1 MNEKNIIYLDYQATT
16 PLRPEVLKA
25 MMPYFKEK
33 YGNPHSNNHSLGKDA
48 NLAVEK
54 AKKNIASLINCEP
67 EEIILTSGATESNN
81 FAIKSIAESYGK
93 EKIQIITLN
102 TEHKCVIESCNF
114 LEKRGYLVHY
124 LEVEKNGIVNFS
136 KLKKLIKDK
145 MSLVSIMHVNN
156 EIGVIQPVNEIG
168 KLCKKYG
175 GLFHT
180 DAAQTFSCLNIDVKK
195 NNIDALSLSAH
206 KIYGPKGIGALYINA
221 KIKNIV
227 RPLIDGGGQ
236 QNGLRSG
243 TIATPLAVGFGEAS
257 LQIKKRLKKNFNY
270 YKMLSNFFIHELKKN
285 KIKFNINGD
294 LKKRSPVN
302 LNIAFLEVEANQLI
316 NFLPETAISTGSAC
330 ASGNI
335 EKSHVLT
342 ALKIENSVIDSSIRI
357 SFGENTKKTHLVKT
371 SKLINS
377 AIKKIKNLT

>member
-136 KLKKLIKDK
+136 KLEKLIKNK

-156 EIGVIQPVNEIG
+156 EIGVIQPINEIG
-168 KLCKKYG
+168 KLCKKYNAI
-175 GLFHT
+175 FHT
-180 DAAQTFSCLNIDVKK
+180 DAAQTFSCLDIDVKK
-195 NNIDALSLSAH
+195 NYIDALSLSAH
-206 KIYGPKGIGALYINA
+206 KIYGPKGIGALYLNS
-221 KIKNIV
+221 KIKNIL

-236 QNGLRSG
+236 QSGLRSG
-243 TIATPLAVGFGEAS
+243 TVPTPLAVGFGEAS
-257 LQIKKRLKKNFNY
+257 IQIKKRIGNNFKK
-270 YKMLSNFFIHELKKN
+270 YKELNTYFINQLKKN
-285 KIKFNINGD
+285 KINFIINGD
-294 LKKRSPVN
+294 LNKRSPIN
-302 LNIAFLEVEANQLI
+302 LNISFLDVEADQLI
-316 NFLPETAISTGSAC
+316 NFLPNLAISTGSAC
-330 ASGNI
+330 TSASI

-342 ALKIENSVIDSSIRI
+342 ALKLGNNIIDSSIRF
-357 SFGENTKKTHLVKT
+357 SFGEITKKTDIKKVA
-371 SKLINS
+371 KLIYIAINK
-377 AIKKIKNLT
+377 IKKLS

>member
-136 KLKKLIKDK
+136 KLEKLIKDK

-257 LQIKKRLKKNFNY
+257 VQIKTRLKKNFNY
-270 YKMLSNFFIHELKKN
+270 YKTLSNFFIRELKKN

-316 NFLPETAISTGSAC
+316 NFLPEAAISTGSAC
-330 ASGNI
+330 TSGNI

-342 ALKIENSVIDSSIRI
+342 ALKLENSIIDSSIRI
-357 SFGENTKKTHLVKT
+357 SFGENTKKTDLTKIA
-371 SKLINS
+371 KLINS

>member
-124 LEVEKNGIVNFS
+124 LEVEKNGIANFS
-136 KLKKLIKDK
+136 KLEKLIKDK

-270 YKMLSNFFIHELKKN
+270 YKILSNFFIRELKKN

-330 ASGNI
+330 TSGNI

-342 ALKIENSVIDSSIRI
+342 ALKLENSIIDSSIRI
-357 SFGENTKKTHLVKT
+357 SFGENTKKTDLTKIA
-371 SKLINS
+371 KYINT
-377 AIKKIKNLT
+377 AIKKIKNLQ

>member
-124 LEVEKNGIVNFS
+124 LEVEKNGIANFS
-136 KLKKLIKDK
+136 KLEKLIKDK

-330 ASGNI
+330 TSGNI

-342 ALKIENSVIDSSIRI
+342 ALKLENSIIDSSIRI
-357 SFGENTKKTHLVKT
+357 SFGENTKKTDLTKIA
-371 SKLINS
+371 KYINT
-377 AIKKIKNLT
+377 AIKKIKNLQ

>member
-1 MNEKNIIYLDYQATT
+1 MKEKNIIYLDYQATT

-67 EEIILTSGATESNN
+67 EEIVLTSGATESNN

-124 LEVEKNGIVNFS
+124 LGVEKNGILNIS
-136 KLKKLIKDK
+136 QLEELIKNK
-145 MSLVSIMHVNN
+145 MSLISIMHVNN
-156 EIGVIQPVNEIG
+156 EIGVIQPINEIG
-168 KLCKKYG
+168 KLCKKYNAI
-175 GLFHT
+175 FHT
-180 DAAQTFSCLNIDVKK
+180 DAAQTFSCLDIDVKK
-195 NNIDALSLSAH
+195 NYIDTLSLSAH
-206 KIYGPKGIGALYINA
+206 KIYGPKGIGALYLNS
-221 KIKNIV
+221 KIKNIL

-236 QNGLRSG
+236 QSGLRSG
-243 TIATPLAVGFGEAS
+243 TVPTPLAVGFGEAS
-257 LQIKKRLKKNFNY
+257 IQIKKRIGNNFKK
-270 YKMLSNFFIHELKKN
+270 YKELNMYFINQLKKN
-285 KIKFNINGD
+285 KINFIINGD
-294 LKKRSPVN
+294 LNKRSPIN
-302 LNIAFLEVEANQLI
+302 LNISFLDVEADQLI
-316 NFLPETAISTGSAC
+316 NFLPNLAISTGSAC
-330 ASGNI
+330 TSGSI

-342 ALKIENSVIDSSIRI
+342 ALKLQNNLIDSSIRF
-357 SFGENTKKTHLVKT
+357 SFGEITKKTDIKKVA
-371 SKLINS
+371 KLIYIAINK
-377 AIKKIKNLT
+377 IKKLS

>member
-1 MNEKNIIYLDYQATT
+1 MNKKNIIYLDYQATT

-124 LEVEKNGIVNFS
+124 LGVEKNGILNIS
-136 KLKKLIKDK
+136 QLEELIKNK
-145 MSLVSIMHVNN
+145 MSLISIMHVNN
-156 EIGVIQPVNEIG
+156 EIGVIQPINEIG
-168 KLCKKYG
+168 KLCKKYNAI
-175 GLFHT
+175 FHT
-180 DAAQTFSCLNIDVKK
+180 DAAQTFSCLDIDVKK
-195 NNIDALSLSAH
+195 NHIDALSLSAH
-206 KIYGPKGIGALYINA
+206 KIYGPKGIGALYLNS
-221 KIKNIV
+221 KIKNIL

-236 QNGLRSG
+236 QSGLRSG
-243 TIATPLAVGFGEAS
+243 TIPTPLAVGFGEAS
-257 LQIKKRLKKNFNY
+257 IQIKKRTDNNFKK
-270 YKMLSNFFIHELKKN
+270 YKELNTYFINQLKKN
-285 KIKFNINGD
+285 KINFQINGD
-294 LKKRSPVN
+294 LNKRSPIN
-302 LNIAFLEVEANQLI
+302 LNISFLDIEADQLI
-316 NFLPETAISTGSAC
+316 NFLPNLAMSTGSAC
-330 ASGNI
+330 TSGSI

-342 ALKIENSVIDSSIRI
+342 ALKLQNNIIDSSIRF
-357 SFGENTKKTHLVKT
+357 SFGEITKKIDIRKVA
-371 SKLINS
+371 KLIYIAINK
-377 AIKKIKNLT
+377 IKKLS

>member
-1 MNEKNIIYLDYQATT
+1 MKEKNIIYLDYQATT

-33 YGNPHSNNHSLGKDA
+33 YGNPHSNNHSLGKNA

-136 KLKKLIKDK
+136 KLEKLIKEK

-221 KIKNIV
+221 KIKNTV

-330 ASGNI
+330 TSGNI

-342 ALKIENSVIDSSIRI
+342 ALKIENSIIDSSIRI
-357 SFGENTKKTHLVKT
+357 SFGENTKKTDLTKIA
-371 SKLINS
+371 KLINS

>member
-136 KLKKLIKDK
+136 KLEKLIKDK

-270 YKMLSNFFIHELKKN
+270 YKILSNFFIRELKKN

-330 ASGNI
+330 TSGNI

-342 ALKIENSVIDSSIRI
+342 ALKLENSIIDSSIRI
-357 SFGENTKKTHLVKT
+357 SFGENTKKTDLTKIA
-371 SKLINS
+371 KYINT
-377 AIKKIKNLT
+377 AIKKIKNLQ

>member
-48 NLAVEK
+48 NIAVEK

-114 LEKRGYLVHY
+114 LEKKGYLVHY
-124 LEVEKNGIVNFS
+124 LEVEKNGIINFL
-136 KLKKLIKDK
+136 KLEKLIKDK

-206 KIYGPKGIGALYINA
+206 KIYGPKGIGALYINS
-221 KIKNIV
+221 KIKNII

-257 LQIKKRLKKNFNY
+257 IQIKNRLKKNFNY
-270 YKMLSNFFIHELKKN
+270 YKMLSNFFIRELKKN

-316 NFLPETAISTGSAC
+316 NFLPQTAISTGSAC
-330 ASGNI
+330 TSGSI

-342 ALKIENSVIDSSIRI
+342 ALKIENSIIDSSIRI
-357 SFGENTKKTHLVKT
+357 SFGENTKKTDLTKIA
-371 SKLINS
+371 KYINT
-377 AIKKIKNLT
+377 AIKKIKNLQ

>member
-1 MNEKNIIYLDYQATT
+1 MKEKNIIYLDYQATT

-33 YGNPHSNNHSLGKDA
+33 FGNPHSNNHSLGRNA

-114 LEKRGYLVHY
+114 LEKKGYLVHY
-124 LEVEKNGIVNFS
+124 LEVEKNGIVNFL
-136 KLKKLIKDK
+136 KLEKLIKDK

-257 LQIKKRLKKNFNY
+257 VQIKTRLKKNFNY

-330 ASGNI
+330 TSGNI

-342 ALKIENSVIDSSIRI
+342 ALKIENSIIDSSIRI
-357 SFGENTKKTHLVKT
+357 SFGENTKKTDLTKIA
-371 SKLINS
+371 KYINA
-377 AIKKIKNLT
+377 AIKKIKNLQ

>member
-124 LEVEKNGIVNFS
+124 LEVEKNGIANFS
-136 KLKKLIKDK
+136 KLEKLIKDK

-330 ASGNI
+330 TSGNI

-342 ALKIENSVIDSSIRI
+342 ALKIENSIIDSSIRI
-357 SFGENTKKTHLVKT
+357 SFGENTKKIDLIKIA
-371 SKLINS
+371 KLINS

>member
-1 MNEKNIIYLDYQATT
+1 MKEKNIIYLDYQATT

-136 KLKKLIKDK
+136 KLEKLIKDK

-168 KLCKKYG
+168 KLCKKYR

-330 ASGNI
+330 TSGNI

-342 ALKIENSVIDSSIRI
+342 ALKLENSIIDSSIRI
-357 SFGENTKKTHLVKT
+357 SFGENTKKTDLTKIA
-371 SKLINS
+371 KYINT
-377 AIKKIKNLT
+377 AIKKIKNLQ

>member
-124 LEVEKNGIVNFS
+124 LGVEKNGILNIS
-136 KLKKLIKDK
+136 QLEELIKNK
-145 MSLVSIMHVNN
+145 MSLISIMHVNN
-156 EIGVIQPVNEIG
+156 EIGVIQPINEIG
-168 KLCKKYG
+168 KLCKKYNAI
-175 GLFHT
+175 FHT
-180 DAAQTFSCLNIDVKK
+180 DAAQTFSCLDIDVKK
-195 NNIDALSLSAH
+195 NHIDALSLSAH
-206 KIYGPKGIGALYINA
+206 KIYGPKGIGALYLNS
-221 KIKNIV
+221 KIKNIL

-236 QNGLRSG
+236 QSGLRSG
-243 TIATPLAVGFGEAS
+243 TIPTPLAVGFGVAS
-257 LQIKKRLKKNFNY
+257 IQIKKRTDNNFKK
-270 YKMLSNFFIHELKKN
+270 YKELNTYFINQLKKN
-285 KIKFNINGD
+285 KINFQINGD
-294 LKKRSPVN
+294 LNKRSPIN
-302 LNIAFLEVEANQLI
+302 LNISFLDIEADQLI
-316 NFLPETAISTGSAC
+316 NFLPNLAMSTGSAC
-330 ASGNI
+330 TSGSI

-342 ALKIENSVIDSSIRI
+342 ALKLQNNIIDSSIRF
-357 SFGENTKKTHLVKT
+357 SFGEITKKIDIKKVA
-371 SKLINS
+371 KLIYIAINK
-377 AIKKIKNLT
+377 IKKLS

>member
-1 MNEKNIIYLDYQATT
+1 
-16 PLRPEVLKA
+16 
-25 MMPYFKEK
+25 
-33 YGNPHSNNHSLGKDA
+33 
-48 NLAVEK
+48 
-54 AKKNIASLINCEP
+54 
-67 EEIILTSGATESNN
+67 
-81 FAIKSIAESYGK
+81 
-93 EKIQIITLN
+93 
-102 TEHKCVIESCNF
+102 
-114 LEKRGYLVHY
+114 
-124 LEVEKNGIVNFS
+124 VNFS
-136 KLKKLIKDK
+136 KLEKLIKDK

-270 YKMLSNFFIHELKKN
+270 YKMLSNLFIRELKKN

-294 LKKRSPVN
+294 LKKRSPIN

-316 NFLPETAISTGSAC
+316 NFLPEAAISTGSAC
-330 ASGNI
+330 TSGNI

-342 ALKIENSVIDSSIRI
+342 ALKIENSIIDSSIRI
-357 SFGENTKKTHLVKT
+357 SFGENTKKTDLTKIA
-371 SKLINS
+371 KLINS

>member
-1 MNEKNIIYLDYQATT
+1 MKEKNIIYLDYQATT

-136 KLKKLIKDK
+136 KLEKLIKDK

-330 ASGNI
+330 TSGNI

-342 ALKIENSVIDSSIRI
+342 ALKIENSIIDSSIRI
-357 SFGENTKKTHLVKT
+357 SFGENTKKTDLTKIA
-371 SKLINS
+371 KLINS

>member
-114 LEKRGYLVHY
+114 LEKIGYLVHY

-136 KLKKLIKDK
+136 KLEKLIKDK

-257 LQIKKRLKKNFNY
+257 LQIKTRLKKNFNY
-270 YKMLSNFFIHELKKN
+270 YKMLSNFFIRELKKN

-302 LNIAFLEVEANQLI
+302 LNMAILEVEANQLI
-316 NFLPETAISTGSAC
+316 NFLPGAAISTGSAC
-330 ASGNI
+330 TSGNI

-342 ALKIENSVIDSSIRI
+342 ALKIENSIIDSSIRI
-357 SFGENTKKTHLVKT
+357 SFGENTKKTDLTKMA
-371 SKLINS
+371 KFINL
-377 AIKKIKNLT
+377 AIKKIKKLT

>member
-136 KLKKLIKDK
+136 KLEKLIKDK

-195 NNIDALSLSAH
+195 NNIGALSLSAH

-330 ASGNI
+330 TSGNI

-342 ALKIENSVIDSSIRI
+342 ALKLENSIIDSSIRI
-357 SFGENTKKTHLVKT
+357 SFGENTKKTDLTKIA
-371 SKLINS
+371 KLINS

>member
-136 KLKKLIKDK
+136 KLEKLIKDK

-270 YKMLSNFFIHELKKN
+270 YKILSNFFIHELKKN

-330 ASGNI
+330 TSGNI

-342 ALKIENSVIDSSIRI
+342 ALKIENSIIDSSIRI
-357 SFGENTKKTHLVKT
+357 SFGENTKKTDLTKIA
-371 SKLINS
+371 KLINL

>member
-124 LEVEKNGIVNFS
+124 LEVEKNGIVNFL
-136 KLKKLIKDK
+136 KLQKLIKDK

-330 ASGNI
+330 TSGNI

-342 ALKIENSVIDSSIRI
+342 ALKLENSIIDSSIRI
-357 SFGENTKKTHLVKT
+357 SFGENNKKTDLTKIAIY
-371 SKLINS
+371 INT
-377 AIKKIKNLT
+377 AIKKIKNL

>member
-48 NLAVEK
+48 NLAIEK

-124 LEVEKNGIVNFS
+124 LGVEKNGILNIS
-136 KLKKLIKDK
+136 QLEELIKNK
-145 MSLVSIMHVNN
+145 MSLISIMHVNN
-156 EIGVIQPVNEIG
+156 EIGVIQPINEIG
-168 KLCKKYG
+168 KLCKKYNAI
-175 GLFHT
+175 FHT
-180 DAAQTFSCLNIDVKK
+180 DAAQTFSCLDIDVKK
-195 NNIDALSLSAH
+195 NHIDALSLSAH
-206 KIYGPKGIGALYINA
+206 KIYGPKGIGALYLNS
-221 KIKNIV
+221 KIKNIL

-236 QNGLRSG
+236 QSGLRSG
-243 TIATPLAVGFGEAS
+243 TIPTPLAVGFGEAS
-257 LQIKKRLKKNFNY
+257 IQIKKRTDNNFKK
-270 YKMLSNFFIHELKKN
+270 YKELNTYFINQLKKN
-285 KIKFNINGD
+285 KINFKINGD
-294 LKKRSPVN
+294 LNKRSPIN
-302 LNIAFLEVEANQLI
+302 LNISFLDIEADQLI
-316 NFLPETAISTGSAC
+316 NFLPNLAMSTGSAC
-330 ASGNI
+330 TSGSI

-342 ALKIENSVIDSSIRI
+342 ALKLQNNIIDSSIRF
-357 SFGENTKKTHLVKT
+357 SFGEITKKIDIKKVA
-371 SKLINS
+371 KLIYIAINK
-377 AIKKIKNLT
+377 IKKLS

>member
-136 KLKKLIKDK
+136 KLEKLIKDK
-145 MSLVSIMHVNN
+145 ISLVSIMHVNN
-156 EIGVIQPVNEIG
+156 EIGVIQPVNQIG
-168 KLCKKYG
+168 KLCKKYNAI
-175 GLFHT
+175 FHT
-180 DAAQTFSCLNIDVKK
+180 DAAQTFSCLDIDVKK
-195 NNIDALSLSAH
+195 NHIDALSLSAH

-257 LQIKKRLKKNFNY
+257 IQIKTRFKKNFNY
-270 YKMLSNFFIHELKKN
+270 YKILSNFFIRELKKN

-330 ASGNI
+330 TSGNI

-342 ALKIENSVIDSSIRI
+342 ALKIENSIIDSSIRI
-357 SFGENTKKTHLVKT
+357 SFGENTKKTDLTKIV
-371 SKLINS
+371 KLISS
-377 AIKKIKNLT
+377 AIKKIKNLQ

>member
-16 PLRPEVLKA
+16 PLRHEVLKA

-48 NLAVEK
+48 NLAVQK

-93 EKIQIITLN
+93 EKIQIITVN

-124 LEVEKNGIVNFS
+124 LEVEKNGIVNFL
-136 KLKKLIKDK
+136 KLEKLIKNK
-145 MSLVSIMHVNN
+145 ISLVSIMHVNN

-257 LQIKKRLKKNFNY
+257 IQIKKRLKKNFNY
-270 YKMLSNFFIHELKKN
+270 YKMLSNFFIRELKKN
-285 KIKFNINGD
+285 NIKFNINGD

-316 NFLPETAISTGSAC
+316 NFLPEIAISTGSAC
-330 ASGNI
+330 TSGNI

-342 ALKIENSVIDSSIRI
+342 ALKIENSIIDSSIRI
-357 SFGENTKKTHLVKT
+357 SFGENTKKIDLIKIA
-371 SKLINS
+371 KLINS

>member
-124 LEVEKNGIVNFS
+124 LEVEKNGIVNFL
-136 KLKKLIKDK
+136 KLEKLIKDK
-145 MSLVSIMHVNN
+145 ISLVSIMHVNN

-270 YKMLSNFFIHELKKN
+270 YKILSNFFIRELKKN

-330 ASGNI
+330 TSGNI

-342 ALKIENSVIDSSIRI
+342 ALKLENSIIDSSIRI
-357 SFGENTKKTHLVKT
+357 SFGENTKKTDLTKIA
-371 SKLINS
+371 KYINT
-377 AIKKIKNLT
+377 AIKKIKNLQ

>member
-124 LEVEKNGIVNFS
+124 LEVEKNGIVNFL
-136 KLKKLIKDK
+136 KLQKLIKDK

-330 ASGNI
+330 TSGNI

-342 ALKIENSVIDSSIRI
+342 ALKLENSIIDSSIRI
-357 SFGENTKKTHLVKT
+357 SFGENNKKTDLTKIAIY
-371 SKLINS
+371 INT
-377 AIKKIKNLT
+377 AIKKIKNLQ

>member
-114 LEKRGYLVHY
+114 LEKKSYSVSY
-124 LEVEKNGIVNFS
+124 LEVEKNGILNIS
-136 KLKKLIKDK
+136 QLENLIKNK

-156 EIGVIQPVNEIG
+156 EIGVIQPINEIG
-168 KLCKKYG
+168 KLCKKYNAI
-175 GLFHT
+175 FHT
-180 DAAQTFSCLNIDVKK
+180 DAAQTFSCLDIDVKK
-195 NNIDALSLSAH
+195 NHIDALSLSAH
-206 KIYGPKGIGALYINA
+206 KIYGPKGIGALYLNS
-221 KIKNIV
+221 KIKNLI

-236 QNGLRSG
+236 QSGLRSG
-243 TIATPLAVGFGEAS
+243 TIPTPLAVGFGEAS
-257 LQIKKRLKKNFNY
+257 IQIKKRTDNNFKK
-270 YKMLSNFFIHELKKN
+270 YKELNTYFINQLKKN
-285 KIKFNINGD
+285 KINFQINGD
-294 LKKRSPVN
+294 LNKRSPIN
-302 LNIAFLEVEANQLI
+302 LNISFLDIEADQLI
-316 NFLPETAISTGSAC
+316 NFLPNLAMSTGSAC
-330 ASGNI
+330 TSGSI

-342 ALKIENSVIDSSIRI
+342 ALKLQNNIIDSSIRF
-357 SFGENTKKTHLVKT
+357 SFGEITKKIDIKKVA
-371 SKLINS
+371 KLIYIAINK
-377 AIKKIKNLT
+377 IKKLS

>member
-124 LEVEKNGIVNFS
+124 LEVEKNGIANFS
-136 KLKKLIKDK
+136 KLEKLIKDK

-330 ASGNI
+330 TSGNI

-342 ALKIENSVIDSSIRI
+342 ALKIENSIIDSSIRI
-357 SFGENTKKTHLVKT
+357 SFGENTKKTDLTKIA
-371 SKLINS
+371 KYINA
-377 AIKKIKNLT
+377 AIKKIKNLQ

>member
-16 PLRPEVLKA
+16 PLRPEVLKV

-81 FAIKSIAESYGK
+81 FAIKSIAESYEK

-124 LEVEKNGIVNFS
+124 LEVEKNGIVNFL
-136 KLKKLIKDK
+136 KLEKLIKNK

-330 ASGNI
+330 TSGNI

-342 ALKIENSVIDSSIRI
+342 ALKIENSIIDSSIRI
-357 SFGENTKKTHLVKT
+357 SFGENTKKTDLTKIA
-371 SKLINS
+371 KLINS
-377 AIKKIKNLT
+377 AIKKIKNLQ

>member
-33 YGNPHSNNHSLGKDA
+33 YGNPHSNNHRLGKDA

-67 EEIILTSGATESNN
+67 EEIVLTSGATESNN

-114 LEKRGYLVHY
+114 LEKKGYLVHY
-124 LEVEKNGIVNFS
+124 LQVEKNGIVNFS
-136 KLKKLIKDK
+136 KLEKLIKNK

-156 EIGVIQPVNEIG
+156 EIGVIQPINEIG
-168 KLCKKYG
+168 KLCKKYNAI
-175 GLFHT
+175 FHT
-180 DAAQTFSCLNIDVKK
+180 DAAQTFSCLDIDVKK
-195 NNIDALSLSAH
+195 NYIDALSLSAH
-206 KIYGPKGIGALYINA
+206 KIYGPKGIGALYLNS
-221 KIKNIV
+221 KIKNIL

-236 QNGLRSG
+236 QSGLRSG
-243 TIATPLAVGFGEAS
+243 TVPTPLAVGFGEAS
-257 LQIKKRLKKNFNY
+257 IQIKKRIGNNFKK
-270 YKMLSNFFIHELKKN
+270 YKELNTYFINQLKKN
-285 KIKFNINGD
+285 KINFIINGD
-294 LKKRSPVN
+294 LNKRSPIN
-302 LNIAFLEVEANQLI
+302 LNISFLDVEADQLI
-316 NFLPETAISTGSAC
+316 NFLPNLAISTGSAC
-330 ASGNI
+330 TSASI

-342 ALKIENSVIDSSIRI
+342 ALKLGNNIIDSSIRF
-357 SFGENTKKTHLVKT
+357 SFGEITKKTDIKKVA
-371 SKLINS
+371 KLIYIAINK
-377 AIKKIKNLT
+377 IKKLS

>member
-67 EEIILTSGATESNN
+67 EEIVLTSGATESNN

-124 LEVEKNGIVNFS
+124 LGVEKNGILNIS
-136 KLKKLIKDK
+136 QLEELIKNK
-145 MSLVSIMHVNN
+145 MSLISIMHVNN
-156 EIGVIQPVNEIG
+156 EIGVIQPINEIG
-168 KLCKKYG
+168 KLCKKYNAI
-175 GLFHT
+175 FHT
-180 DAAQTFSCLNIDVKK
+180 DAAQTFSCLDIDVKK
-195 NNIDALSLSAH
+195 NYIDTLSLSAH
-206 KIYGPKGIGALYINA
+206 KIYGPKGIGALYLNS
-221 KIKNIV
+221 KIKNIL

-236 QNGLRSG
+236 QSGLRSG
-243 TIATPLAVGFGEAS
+243 TVPTPLAVGFGEAS
-257 LQIKKRLKKNFNY
+257 IQIKKRIDNNFKK
-270 YKMLSNFFIHELKKN
+270 YKELNTYFINQLKKN
-285 KIKFNINGD
+285 KINFIINGD
-294 LKKRSPVN
+294 LNKRSPIN
-302 LNIAFLEVEANQLI
+302 LNISFLDVEANQLI
-316 NFLPETAISTGSAC
+316 NFLPNLAISTGSAC
-330 ASGNI
+330 TSGSI

-342 ALKIENSVIDSSIRI
+342 ALKLENNIIDSSIRF
-357 SFGENTKKTHLVKT
+357 SFGEITKKTDIKKVA
-371 SKLINS
+371 KLIYIAINK
-377 AIKKIKNLT
+377 IKKLS

>member
-124 LEVEKNGIVNFS
+124 LGVEKNGILNIS
-136 KLKKLIKDK
+136 QLEELIKNK
-145 MSLVSIMHVNN
+145 MSLISIMHVNN
-156 EIGVIQPVNEIG
+156 EIGVIQPINEIG
-168 KLCKKYG
+168 KLCKKYNAI
-175 GLFHT
+175 FHT
-180 DAAQTFSCLNIDVKK
+180 DAAQTFSCLDIDVKK
-195 NNIDALSLSAH
+195 NYIDTLSLSAH
-206 KIYGPKGIGALYINA
+206 KIYGPKGIGALYLNS
-221 KIKNIV
+221 KIKNIL

-236 QNGLRSG
+236 QSGLRSG
-243 TIATPLAVGFGEAS
+243 TVPTPLAVGFGEAS
-257 LQIKKRLKKNFNY
+257 IQIKKRIGNNFKK
-270 YKMLSNFFIHELKKN
+270 YKELNMYFINQLKKN
-285 KIKFNINGD
+285 KINFIINGD
-294 LKKRSPVN
+294 LNKRSPIN
-302 LNIAFLEVEANQLI
+302 LNISFLDVEADQLI
-316 NFLPETAISTGSAC
+316 NFLPNLAISTGSAC
-330 ASGNI
+330 TSGSI
-335 EKSHVLT
+335 EKSQVLT
-342 ALKIENSVIDSSIRI
+342 ALKLGNNIIDSSIRF
-357 SFGENTKKTHLVKT
+357 SFGEITKKTDIKKVA
-371 SKLINS
+371 KLIYIAINK
-377 AIKKIKNLT
+377 IKKLS

>member
-114 LEKRGYLVHY
+114 LEKRGYMVHY
-124 LEVEKNGIVNFS
+124 LEVEKNGIVNFL
-136 KLKKLIKDK
+136 KLEKLIKDK
-145 MSLVSIMHVNN
+145 ISLVSIMHVNN

-257 LQIKKRLKKNFNY
+257 VQIKTRLKKNFNY
-270 YKMLSNFFIHELKKN
+270 YKMLSNFFIRELKKN

-330 ASGNI
+330 TSGNI

-342 ALKIENSVIDSSIRI
+342 ALKIENSIIDSSIRI
-357 SFGENTKKTHLVKT
+357 SFGENTKKTDLTKIA
-371 SKLINS
+371 KLINS

>member
-124 LEVEKNGIVNFS
+124 LEVEKNGIVNFL
-136 KLKKLIKDK
+136 KLEKLIKDK

-195 NNIDALSLSAH
+195 NNVGWLSLSAH

-257 LQIKKRLKKNFNY
+257 VQIKTRLKKNFNY
-270 YKMLSNFFIHELKKN
+270 YKTLSNFFIRELKKN

-330 ASGNI
+330 TSGNI

-342 ALKIENSVIDSSIRI
+342 ALKLENSIIESSIRI
-357 SFGENTKKTHLVKT
+357 SFGENTKKTDLTKIA
-371 SKLINS
+371 KLINS